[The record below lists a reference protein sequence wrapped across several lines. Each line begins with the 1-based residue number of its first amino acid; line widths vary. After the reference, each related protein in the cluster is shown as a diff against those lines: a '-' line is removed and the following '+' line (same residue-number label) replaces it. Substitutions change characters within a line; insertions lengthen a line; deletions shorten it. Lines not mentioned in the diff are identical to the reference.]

1 MITLLSTA
9 SPIPEGRK
17 PSPPQASQGSPL
29 AEWKVLATT
38 FSITEWTAS
47 KKLCDPVRKLAAND
61 GSPVVSQI
69 MTLERDLAFLD
80 AGPISLVLS
89 SEAGRAAGDAEVVF
103 GTEHVAATS
112 RLLERAGIALLS
124 KPHLV
129 SGSSWAASFRD
140 PDGHI
145 LSIFGPE

>member
-1 MITLLSTA
+1 MPPPLVPSTA
-9 SPIPEGRK
+9 LSSSLKGVQYLMFGVADIK
-17 PSPPQASQGSPL
+17 ASV
-29 AEWKVLATT
+29 AFYEN
-38 FSITEWTAS
+38 
-47 KKLCDPVRKLAAND
+47 KLGLKARQVGD
-61 GSPVVSQI
+61 
-69 MTLERDLAFLD
+69 DLAFLD